1 VLALWQ
7 DFRFG
12 LRMLAK
18 SPGFTAVAVVTLAL
32 GIGANTAIF
41 SVVNA
46 VLLEPL
52 PYRDSGELVDVW
64 STMISQGVPISGASA
79 PDFRE
84 WRNRNSSFT
93 GMEAFYYGN
102 FDLAASGTEP
112 SRLQGAAVSPEMFP
126 LLGVNPALGRGF
138 LNSEAEWGHHRV
150 ALLSDAVW
158 RSKFASD
165 PAVLGRT
172 IHLDGEDFTIVGVLP
187 HGMPF
192 FDDLPPVDL
201 YVPLSYAPGDNMNS
215 RGNHYLYVVAR
226 LKPGL
231 TLAQSQSEM
240 ARIASQLEKEF
251 PVNKGLGAK
260 VVSVRDQLV
269 GDVRTTLLVLLGA
282 VAFVLLIACVNVAN
296 LMLARATAR
305 EQEFAVRA
313 SLGASRT
320 RIVSQLFLESLPIA
334 LLGGLGGILLAVW
347 GTSLLVS
354 LMPSSL
360 PRFNPIDVNIG
371 VLAFTAAV
379 SLFTA
384 LLFGLAPAFHA
395 AKADVQDSLRESGR
409 SGNDGRSHH
418 RLRSVLVV
426 SEVALAMLLLVGSG
440 LLIKTLAA
448 LRHTDPGFSPT
459 HVLTVEL
466 PLSPA
471 DFPDHHE
478 DQALQFFHELVQRID
493 SLPGVRSSGAT
504 TSLPLG
510 GGSWGK
516 FVDVQGHVP
525 PTSLDQVPVVR
536 FQLST
541 SGYFPAIGVRLREGR
556 FFTDADTQ
564 TSSAVAI
571 INASFAKRFFPGEDP
586 VGKQVRMLP
595 PLALLPP
602 GPVSPSEP
610 QAPMRTVVGVID
622 DMKDA
627 AINQPVSE
635 TVFAPYAQYAG
646 EGWNSDPIIVV
657 RATADPLSLTGLI
670 RNQVRSL
677 VPGQPIGEIA
687 AMDDLVG
694 KSLSQA
700 RFSMLLLTYFAGL
713 ALALAAIG
721 TYGVMS
727 YSVLQRTREIGIR
740 VALGAPPKDVLLLVL
755 KQGSR
760 LALAGLL
767 VGIVAALALTR
778 LMASLLYGVQAT
790 DPVTFASVSVLL
802 GLVTLIACYVPAR
815 RAMRVDPMIALRYE

>member
-1 VLALWQ
+1 
-7 DFRFG
+7 
-12 LRMLAK
+12 MLGK
-18 SPGFTAVAVVTLAL
+18 SPAFTAIAVITLAL

-41 SVVNA
+41 SVINA

-52 PYRDSGELVDVW
+52 PYKDSGKLVNVW

-84 WRNRNSSFT
+84 WRDRNSAFT
-93 GMEAFYYGN
+93 GMDAFYYGN
-102 FDLAASGTEP
+102 YHLTAAGTEP
-112 SRLQGAAVSPEMFP
+112 TRLQGAVVSPGMFP

-138 LNSEAEWGHHRV
+138 LESEAEWGHHRV
-150 ALLSDAVW
+150 ALLSDAFW
-158 RSKFASD
+158 RSNFAAD
-165 PAVLGRT
+165 RGVLGRT

-201 YVPLSYAPGDNMNS
+201 YVPLAYAPGDNMNS
-215 RGNHYLYVVAR
+215 RNNHYLYVIAR
-226 LKPGL
+226 LKPGV
-231 TLAQSQSEM
+231 TLEQSQSEM
-240 ARIASQLEKEF
+240 ARIASQLENEF
-251 PVNKGLGAK
+251 PVNKGVGAK
-260 VVSVRDQLV
+260 VVSVREQLV

-313 SLGASRT
+313 ALGASRV
-320 RIVSQLFLESLPIA
+320 RIVTQLFLESLPIA

-347 GTSLLVS
+347 GTNLLVS
-354 LMPSSL
+354 LIPNSL
-360 PRFNPIDVNIG
+360 PRFNPIDVNVG

-395 AKADVQDSLRESGR
+395 AKTDVQASLREGGR
-409 SGNDGRSHH
+409 SGSDGRGGL

-426 SEVALAMLLLVGSG
+426 SEVALAMLLLVGAG

-448 LRHTDPGFSPT
+448 LRNTDPGFSPA
-459 HVLTVEL
+459 HVLTVAL

-471 DFPDHHE
+471 DFPEHHE
-478 DQALQFFHELVQRID
+478 DQALQFFRDLVQRID
-493 SLPGVRSSGAT
+493 SLPGVKSSGAT
-504 TSLPLG
+504 TTLPLG
-510 GGSWGK
+510 GSTWGK
-516 FVDVQGHVP
+516 FVDVQGSTP
-525 PTSLDQVPVVR
+525 PASIDQVPVVR

-541 SGYFPAIGVRLREGR
+541 AGYFPALGARLREGR
-556 FFTDADTQ
+556 FFTEADTQ

-586 VGKQVRMLP
+586 VGKQLRMLP

-602 GPVSPSEP
+602 EPVSPSDP
-610 QAPMRTVVGVID
+610 QAPMRTIVGVID

-627 AINQPVSE
+627 AINQPASE

-657 RATADPLSLTGLI
+657 RTTGDPVSLAALV
-670 RNQVRSL
+670 RDQVRSL
-677 VPGQPIGEIA
+677 VPGQPIGQIA

-721 TYGVMS
+721 TYGVMA
-727 YSVLQRTREIGIR
+727 YSVLQREHEIGIR
-740 VALGAPPKDVLLLVL
+740 LALGAPRADVLLLVL
-755 KQGSR
+755 KQGSK

-790 DPVTFASVSVLL
+790 DPVTFAGVSVLL
-802 GLVTLIACYVPAR
+802 SLVTLIACYVPAR
-815 RAMRVDPMIALRYE
+815 RAMQVDPMIALRYK